1 MKFIHTALTA
11 AFAVVAIALTTMAS
25 TGSAS
30 ASDFKCRGTS
40 LTTIGNGLICDRMN
54 ANTAADYKAD
64 MKALHAT
71 LVEAGYPSSI
81 TVSSPAEFKIVN
93 SGWKTRKVC
102 GAIPMDQRV
111 ADNRV
116 NVAKVTFCEL
126 TKKGYAIK
134 KPKIVK
140 AYKS

>member
-1 MKFIHTALTA
+1 MKFIRTALTA
-11 AFAVVAIALTTMAS
+11 AFAVATLALVSLGSA
-25 TGSAS
+25 GSAS
-30 ASDFKCRGTS
+30 AGDFKCNSLS
-40 LTTIGNGLICDRMN
+40 LTAVGTGLICDR
-54 ANTAADYKAD
+54 NTTESDYKKD

-71 LVEAGYPSSI
+71 LVEAGYPSAI

-140 AYKS
+140 AYKG